1 MSVYNTDP
9 TKRGN
14 LEGYF
19 LMGAT
24 CFAIVSVLSL
34 IFTRHYPITHDVERY
49 IKEYENEKIHLLDE
63 RAKETQ
69 EIKQSGN
76 ETDMER
82 NNDSE
87 LENKETDNILELS
100 TGAQRT
106 LLSRYVPNLSYGDL
120 PFTDLWINLDF
131 HLIFWPCVLC
141 QAIQFTVFFNMSTYF
156 EAFDMMDQIGKP
168 LALRSI
174 MLHSNLG
181 YMREL
186 MSYIRY
192 TSVTCLSISAIA
204 TVGGPLVGSL
214 SKFAGGLLSDLTFLK
229 LPRVWLITVTNLC
242 QAAVVSVC
250 IFAADIPAVTISLAV
265 IHYIGKNRCI
275 TFSLSKQN

>member
-1 MSVYNTDP
+1 MGLLSAFFWAGNSIFSAIYVGIYNTDP

-19 LMGAT
+19 FMGAT

-34 IFTRHYPITHDVERY
+34 IFTRHYPITHDVEQY
-49 IKEYENEKIHLLDE
+49 IKEYEDEKMHLLDE

-69 EIKQSGN
+69 EIKEN
-76 ETDMER
+76 ETNVER

-87 LENKETDNILELS
+87 TENKETENILELS

-141 QAIQFTVFFNMSTYF
+141 QAIQFTVIFNMSTYF
-156 EAFDMMDQIGKP
+156 EAFDMMDQIGMR
-168 LALRSI
+168 LVLHSI
-174 MLHSNLG
+174 LIHSNLVH
-181 YMREL
+181 
-186 MSYIRY
+186 I
-192 TSVTCLSISAIA
+192 
-204 TVGGPLVGSL
+204 
-214 SKFAGGLLSDLTFLK
+214 
-229 LPRVWLITVTNLC
+229 
-242 QAAVVSVC
+242 
-250 IFAADIPAVTISLAV
+250 
-265 IHYIGKNRCI
+265 
-275 TFSLSKQN
+275 